1 MWSPALPRMDRQDS
15 KIRKYANSHTFLWM
29 PRASVYFHPPVISGL
44 CTNSSA
50 NVACVLCRRWLWNSA
65 RTFLSIPLFCV
76 TWRRAPGLV
85 WMSLPWLEW
94 LGCLQRLRWPAPIM
108 RDSYIGPRPGN
119 EITWWRL
126 APLDFLL
133 TASIF
138 LPS

>member
-1 MWSPALPRMDRQDS
+1 MALELGKNLFVHSFVLRNLETC
-15 KIRKYANSHTFLWM
+15 AW
-29 PRASVYFHPPVISGL
+29 SGL
-44 CTNSSA
+44 DGCI
-50 NVACVLCRRWLWNSA
+50 V
-65 RTFLSIPLFCV
+65 
-76 TWRRAPGLV
+76 
-85 WMSLPWLEW
+85 MSLPWLEW